1 MKWEG
6 LLGRE
11 RSTLE
16 GSDRKGLALCLQV
29 LLDVYLVVLDKSLL

>member
-16 GSDRKGLALCLQV
+16 GSDRKGLALCLEV
-29 LLDVYLVVLDKSLL
+29 LLDIHLVVLDKCLL